1 MSQSNLTV
9 ITKHHRLGD
18 LQNRDLF
25 LIVLEAEESKI
36 RVLADLDLGS
46 SMYKGT
52 NPILRAPNDLI

>member
-1 MSQSNLTV
+1 MSQSNLAV

-52 NPILRAPNDLI
+52 NPILRAPHDLI